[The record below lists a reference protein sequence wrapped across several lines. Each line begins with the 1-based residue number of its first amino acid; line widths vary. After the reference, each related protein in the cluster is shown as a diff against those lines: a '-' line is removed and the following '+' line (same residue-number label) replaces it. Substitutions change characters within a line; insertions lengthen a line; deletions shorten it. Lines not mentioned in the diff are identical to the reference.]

1 MATDE
6 QFELPTWAS
15 LPARPNEV
23 FDALA
28 RTVAVTLSVPI
39 ALVVL
44 VSKGGQVFP
53 GAVGLP
59 PEMDARRSGP
69 LSQSLSRQVAGSG
82 RPLIVPDALADPV
95 LRDHYTVHALGMRA
109 YAGVP
114 LLDGHGSPLG
124 VLCAMDTRARPWS
137 PQELQALGQ
146 VADHCSRQLQVHAL
160 ELAEREA
167 RATAERAATAAQRT
181 ARAAQAAFQAAE
193 SEADRTRVVARLST
207 SLLSVDSFE
216 DVLRVVDRLVRSP
229 LGAGAAVV
237 GLAEAGTELLQA
249 HPTGPSSLSAHRMV
263 LHLDDAHPLAVAA
276 IERRVITVAT
286 REEAD
291 RLFPTAR
298 WLPDAC
304 HESALA
310 VPLLLGQHTSCGAL
324 LLSWPTRRELD
335 PELCTVATDL
345 ARHLAHTLD
354 TVLLAAAR
362 QRLRHPLP
370 AKATAALSRG

>member
-6 QFELPTWAS
+6 EFELPTWAA
-15 LPARPNEV
+15 LPARPNHV

-28 RTVAVTLSVPI
+28 RTVAETLSVPI

-69 LSQSLSRQVAGSG
+69 LSQSLSRQVAGTG
-82 RPLIVPDALADPV
+82 RPLVVPDALADPV
-95 LRDHYTVHALGMRA
+95 LRHHYTVQALGMRA

-114 LLDGHGSPLG
+114 LLDVQRHPLG
-124 VLCAMDTRARPWS
+124 VLCAMDTQARSWS
-137 PQELQALGQ
+137 PRELQVLGR
-146 VADHCSRQLQVHAL
+146 VADHCSRQLQLHAL

-167 RATAERAATAAQRT
+167 QATAERAATAAQRA
-181 ARAAQAAFQAAE
+181 ARAAQAAFEAAE
-193 SEADRTRVVARLST
+193 SEADRTRVVARLSGA
-207 SLLSVDSFE
+207 LLSAESFE

-237 GLAEAGTELLQA
+237 GLAEAGTKRLQA
-249 HPTGPSSLSAHRMV
+249 HPTGPSALSAHRMV
-263 LHLDDAHPLAVAA
+263 LHLDDAHPLAVAI
-276 IERRVITVAT
+276 IERRVVTVAT
-286 REEAD
+286 GEEAD

-298 WLPDAC
+298 WLPDPC

-310 VPLLLGQHTSCGAL
+310 VPLLLGEHTSSGAL
-324 LLSWPTRRELD
+324 LLSWPARRELD

-345 ARHLAHTLD
+345 ARHLAHALD

-362 QRLRHPLP
+362 QRLERPLP
-370 AKATAALSRG
+370 VAATEALSRA